1 MKWVTHMLEMEKK
14 AAREAAATSEGLEPG
29 KFDEDYDAEFRLRRE
44 EKKRVVGKYKPS
56 RHSR

>member
-1 MKWVTHMLEMEKK
+1 MLEIEKK